1 MKGRLLPRVRDVR
14 ANEDHTLRI
23 RFSDG
28 RCKIYDVK
36 PLLSFGVFRELK
48 EMSYFKS
55 VRVTNGTVRW
65 PHEQDICPDTLYI
78 EGHPLKEGNLI
89 RRKTGRST
97 RSH

>member
-1 MKGRLLPRVRDVR
+1 MKSRLLPRVRAVR
-14 ANEDHTLRI
+14 ANDDHTLRI
-23 RFSDG
+23 RFSNG

-48 EMSYFKS
+48 EIAYFKS
-55 VRVTNGTVRW
+55 VRVTNGTVQW

-78 EGHPLKEGNLI
+78 EGHPLKDGGTV
-89 RRKTGRST
+89 RRKMGRST